1 VAPDLRFPGRGGS
14 PIACLPRCQPHDLH
28 ELHAGVEELPLLVRA
43 GVVLEMPAWRESVVV
58 PPF

>member
-1 VAPDLRFPGRGGS
+1 
-14 PIACLPRCQPHDLH
+14 
-28 ELHAGVEELPLLVRA
+28 VEELPLLVRA

>member
-1 VAPDLRFPGRGGS
+1 MICTSYTPAWRK
-14 PIACLPRCQPHDLH
+14 
-28 ELHAGVEELPLLVRA
+28 LPLLVRA